1 MNMGSVI
8 GAGVRVAR
16 EQPRAVAIWTAIYI
30 ALLLPFGLLILP
42 SLQATMAGDV
52 AGLDPM
58 AAIGHMGGLLL
69 YYIVLTAMLLVLNN
83 AAYRAILR
91 PRDSRYAYLRV
102 GMDELRILGLGMAAF
117 LVFFLIVLLLSIAF
131 GLGGGIGLFGS
142 GTAPS
147 GRGAAWAIVIGVG
160 LYILAVFVSVRLALA
175 FPLTVLRRRIVI
187 GEAWRRSRGNFWALF
202 GAFLVIFLIYSLVS
216 ALLTLITGGGTMAT
230 LFSIE
235 SMDGSR
241 DMAAISPALLVP
253 QLIASGISGMLWV
266 LLSGCGLAMAAR
278 QLSGEDDEEL
288 SRIWA

>member
-69 YYIVLTAMLLVLNN
+69 YYFVLMAMLLVLNN
-83 AAYRAILR
+83 AAYRAVLR

-102 GMDELRILGLGMAAF
+102 GMDELRILGLGIAVF
-117 LVFFLIVLLLSIAF
+117 LVFFLILLLLSIAF

-216 ALLTLITGGGTMAT
+216 TLLTLITGGGTMAT

-235 SMDGSR
+235 SMDRSR

-266 LLSGCGLAMAAR
+266 LLSGCGLAMAPR